1 MGWVKKLMMDI
12 QEQGDW
18 PELYGKFVCSKHYKD
33 KYLKDFIDN
42 DATMGVCSYC
52 GRHTYVRD
60 MQKFAQDVTWKIHLH
75 YNSADDEGLFLAN
88 SFYDDD
94 KEVIRGFKRVGPYIL
109 PNDAEHF
116 ESALEM
122 MEELDLISDNQEL
135 NDDIEGM
142 FTTQLWVKKDFNIP
156 EENIKLTDEWL
167 RFAKEVTEER
177 RFTFLAKPEFANLA
191 VGKSTGYGDILSKLS
206 RIINEQNLCVTLPKG
221 TQIFRSRTVEDINF
235 KYDFN
240 DLTSA
245 PSKFSFPNRMSPAG
259 IGIFYGSFDENVAK
273 NECIG
278 GKSHFVVGKF
288 ETTKDLLII
297 DLTKIKEPSF
307 WMSGWQENLFLH
319 RFHREITKPLNE
331 DDCNKL
337 KYIPTQIFTEFLRY
351 MFKTDGG
358 ATVDGLI
365 YGSAKIHDEKNVVLF
380 CNNAQSKDY
389 VCLVKVEKN

>member
-1 MGWVKKLMMDI
+1 MGWAKKMMMDI

-18 PELYGKFVCSKHYKD
+18 PELYGKSVCSRHYRD
-33 KYLKDFIDN
+33 KYLKDFIDK
-42 DATMGVCSYC
+42 DATKGVCSYC
-52 GRHTYVRD
+52 GRYTQVRD
-60 MQKFAQDVTWKIHLH
+60 MQKFAQDVTWKIHFH

-109 PNDAEHF
+109 PSDAEHF

-122 MEELDLISDNQEL
+122 MEELGLISDNQDL

-156 EENIKLTDEWL
+156 EENKRLTDEWL
-167 RFAKEVTEER
+167 KFAKEVTEER

-191 VGKSTGYGDILSKLS
+191 VGKGTGYGDILSKLS
-206 RIINEQNLCVTLPKG
+206 RIINEQKLCVPLQQG
-221 TQIFRSRTVEDINF
+221 THIFRSRSVDDITVQ
-235 KYDFN
+235 YDFN

-245 PSKFSFPNRMSPAG
+245 PSKYAFPNRMSPAG
-259 IGIFYGSFDENVAK
+259 IGVFYGSFAEKVAK

-278 GKSHFVVGKF
+278 DNSHFVVGTF
-288 ETTKDLLII
+288 ETTKDLLVI
-297 DLTKIKEPSF
+297 DLTKIPAPSF
-307 WMSGWQENLFLH
+307 WMKGWQENLFLH

-331 DDCNKL
+331 DDNNKL
-337 KYIPTQIFTEFLRY
+337 KYVPTQIFTEFLRY

-358 ATVDGLI
+358 ASVDGLI
-365 YGSAKIHDEKNVVLF
+365 YGSAKVRDEKNLVLF
-380 CNNAQSKDY
+380 CSNAQSKDY
-389 VCLVKVEKN
+389 VRLIKVEII